1 MDDKNVIIKLKSSDG
16 QVFEIKEKCL
26 LRSNYY
32 KQMKD
37 ISNLDEEMPL
47 KEVDAKSLIKI
58 IEYLNHYE
66 NEEPMEIP
74 KPLPGPDLKS
84 ILSEWDYNYINLS
97 SLNDTIDLVNAANFL
112 DIKKLVD
119 LASARLAFEMINC
132 TIEEGRE
139 KFGIVCNMTEEEME
153 EANKYPLD

>member
-32 KQMKD
+32 KKLKD
-37 ISNLDEEMPL
+37 ILNPNEEMEL
-47 KEVDAKSLIKI
+47 GDVDGKILAKI

-66 NEEPMEIP
+66 NEEPTEIP

-84 ILSEWDYNYINLS
+84 ILSEWDYNYIMPYNIEES
-97 SLNDTIDLVNAANFL
+97 IDLVNAANFL
-112 DIKKLVD
+112 DIKELVN
-119 LASARLAFEMINC
+119 LSSARLGYEMTNC
-132 TIEEGRE
+132 PIEEARK
-139 KFGIVCNMTEEEME
+139 KFGVQCDMTKEEMDCL
-153 EANKYPLD
+153 NQYTLD